1 MLRILEETG
10 TDNSKILRL
19 DGSLV
24 SEWIGV
30 LRSSCEQVFR
40 GDGRLILDLAGLSFS
55 DHEGVKLLQHLQ
67 QQQVA
72 FINCSPF
79 LREQLKQQAT
89 GPLAPGP
96 LPTGS
101 GRE

>member
-10 TDNSKILRL
+10 AGNSKTLRL

-40 GDGRLILDLAGLSFS
+40 DDGHLILDLAGLSFS
-55 DHEGVKLLQHLQ
+55 DYEGVKLLQHLE

-79 LREQLKQQAT
+79 LREQLKQKTT
-89 GPLAPGP
+89 GPLSTES
-96 LPTGS
+96 LQ
-101 GRE
+101 E

>member
-1 MLRILEETG
+1 MLKILEEMG
-10 TDNSKILRL
+10 TDNSKTLHL

-24 SEWIGV
+24 SEWIGI
-30 LRSSCEQVFR
+30 LRSSCDQVFR
-40 GDGRLILDLAGLSFS
+40 EDGRLILNLAGLSFS
-55 DHEGVKLLQHLQ
+55 DHEGIKLLQHLQ

-79 LREQLKQQAT
+79 LREQLKQQIT
-89 GPLAPGP
+89 GS

-101 GRE
+101 TCE